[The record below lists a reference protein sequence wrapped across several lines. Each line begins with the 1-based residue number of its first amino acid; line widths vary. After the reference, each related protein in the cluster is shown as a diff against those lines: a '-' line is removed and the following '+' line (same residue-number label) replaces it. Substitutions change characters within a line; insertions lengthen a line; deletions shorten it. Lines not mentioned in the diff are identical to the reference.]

1 MVKLTMH
8 YAIMLSIAVVE
19 TAWWLPQIQMCGYM
33 VWDCGKLAGLKI
45 NALLFKEEL
54 QENINLG
61 ARLIEDFSA
70 FSIVPYPVSTVV
82 AMYMLTGCDM

>member
-1 MVKLTMH
+1 
-8 YAIMLSIAVVE
+8 
-19 TAWWLPQIQMCGYM
+19 MCGYM

-82 AMYMLTGCDM
+82 AMYVLTGCEYVSMTSSLCVGCACSAARARAV